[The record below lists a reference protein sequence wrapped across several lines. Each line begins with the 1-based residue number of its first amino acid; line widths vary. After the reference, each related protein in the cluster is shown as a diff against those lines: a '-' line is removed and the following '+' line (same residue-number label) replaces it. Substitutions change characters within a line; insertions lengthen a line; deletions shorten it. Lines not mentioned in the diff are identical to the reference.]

1 MSKSNLI
8 AFRLPAELQALFND
22 AVSNSGSDKTAWIVS
37 AIKEK
42 LNRPDSNPDARMLS
56 LVERLESSVASLIAG
71 KADIPPYTYN
81 EPAVVS
87 VVNLVLSEGID
98 NGRIIAERINE
109 AGYQTKSGK
118 AWDKD
123 IYSAWKRHKDIMYK
137 LALSSNISA

>member
-42 LNRPDSNPDARMLS
+42 LNRPDSNPDARILS

-71 KADIPPYTYN
+71 KADTPTVY
-81 EPAVVS
+81 
-87 VVNLVLSEGID
+87 L
-98 NGRIIAERINE
+98 
-109 AGYQTKSGK
+109 
-118 AWDKD
+118 
-123 IYSAWKRHKDIMYK
+123 
-137 LALSSNISA
+137 

>member
-8 AFRLPAELQALFND
+8 AFRLPAELQTLFNE

-37 AIKEK
+37 TIKEK
-42 LNRPDSNPDARMLS
+42 LNRPDSNPDARILS

-81 EPAVVS
+81 ESAVVS
-87 VVNLVLSEGID
+87 VVNSVLSEGVT

-109 AGYQTKSGK
+109 AGYQTKAGK

-123 IYSAWKRHKDIMYK
+123 IYSAWKRHKDITDK
-137 LALSSNISA
+137 LVS

>member
-8 AFRLPAELQALFND
+8 AFRLPAELQTLFNED
-22 AVSNSGSDKTAWIVS
+22 ISNSGSDKTAWIVS

-42 LNRPDSNPDARMLS
+42 LNRPDSNPDARILS

-81 EPAVVS
+81 ESAVVS
-87 VVNLVLSEGID
+87 VVNSVLSEGVT
-98 NGRIIAERINE
+98 NGRIIAARINE
-109 AGYQTKSGK
+109 AGYQTKAGK

-123 IYSAWKRHKDIMYK
+123 IYSAWRRHKDIVNK
-137 LALSSNISA
+137 LNYLQD

>member
-22 AVSNSGSDKTAWIVS
+22 AVSNSGTDKTAWIVS

-81 EPAVVS
+81 ESAVVS

-109 AGYQTKSGK
+109 AGYQTKGGK

-123 IYSAWKRHKDIMYK
+123 IYSAWKRHKDISGK
-137 LALSSNISA
+137 LYSNI

>member
-8 AFRLPAELQALFND
+8 AFRLPAELQTLFND
-22 AVSNSGSDKTAWIVS
+22 AISNSGSDKTAWVVS

-42 LNRPDSNPDARMLS
+42 LNRPDSNPDARILS

-81 EPAVVS
+81 ESAVVS
-87 VVNLVLSEGID
+87 VVNSVLSESVT

-109 AGYQTKSGK
+109 AGYQTKAGK

-123 IYSAWKRHKDIMYK
+123 IYSAWKRYK
-137 LALSSNISA
+137 NIAGKLR

>member
-8 AFRLPAELQALFND
+8 AFRLPAELQTLFND

-42 LNRPDSNPDARMLS
+42 LNRPDSNPDARILS

-81 EPAVVS
+81 ESAVVS
-87 VVNLVLSEGID
+87 VVNSVLSECIRQVIKLKAVKHGI
-98 NGRIIAERINE
+98 RISILHRGVI
-109 AGYQTKSGK
+109 K
-118 AWDKD
+118 
-123 IYSAWKRHKDIMYK
+123 I
-137 LALSSNISA
+137 

>member
-8 AFRLPAELQALFND
+8 AFRLPAELQTMFND
-22 AVSNSGSDKTAWIVS
+22 AVTSSGSDKTSWIVS

-71 KADIPPYTYN
+71 KAGIPPYTYN
-81 EPAVVS
+81 ESAVVS
-87 VVNLVLSEGID
+87 VVNLVLSEGVD

-109 AGYQTKSGK
+109 AGYQTKGGK

-123 IYSAWKRHKDIMYK
+123 IYSAWKRHKDISGK
-137 LALSSNISA
+137 IKSGH

>member
-8 AFRLPAELQALFND
+8 AFRLPAELQTLFNE

-42 LNRPDSNPDARMLS
+42 LNRPDSNPDARILS

-81 EPAVVS
+81 ESAVVS
-87 VVNLVLSEGID
+87 VVNSVLSESVT

-109 AGYQTKSGK
+109 AGYQTKAGK

-123 IYSAWKRHKDIMYK
+123 IYSAWKRYK
-137 LALSSNISA
+137 NIAGKLR

>member
-8 AFRLPAELQALFND
+8 AFRLPAELQTLFNE
-22 AVSNSGSDKTAWIVS
+22 AISNSGSDKTAWVVS

-42 LNRPDSNPDARMLS
+42 LNRPDSNPDARILS

-81 EPAVVS
+81 ESAVVS
-87 VVNLVLSEGID
+87 VVNSVLSEGVA

-109 AGYQTKSGK
+109 AGYQTKAGK

-123 IYSAWKRHKDIMYK
+123 IYSAWKRHKDITDK
-137 LALSSNISA
+137 LIS

>member
-8 AFRLPAELQALFND
+8 AFRLPAELQTLFND
-22 AVSNSGSDKTAWIVS
+22 AISNSGSDKTAWVVS

-42 LNRPDSNPDARMLS
+42 LNRPDSNPDARILS

-81 EPAVVS
+81 ESAVVS
-87 VVNLVLSEGID
+87 VVNSVLSEGVT

-109 AGYQTKSGK
+109 AGYQTKAGK

-123 IYSAWKRHKDIMYK
+123 IYSAWRRHKDIVNK
-137 LALSSNISA
+137 LNYLQD

>member
-1 MSKSNLI
+1 MDSL
-8 AFRLPAELQALFND
+8 RY
-22 AVSNSGSDKTAWIVS
+22 
-37 AIKEK
+37 KEK

-71 KADIPPYTYN
+71 KADIPPYAYN
-81 EPAVVS
+81 ESAIVS

-109 AGYQTKSGK
+109 AGYQTKAGK

-123 IYSAWKRHKDIMYK
+123 IYSAWKRHKDITGK
-137 LALSSNISA
+137 LSS

>member
-8 AFRLPAELQALFND
+8 AFRLPAELQTLFND
-22 AVSNSGSDKTAWIVS
+22 AISNSGSDKTAWIVS

-42 LNRPDSNPDARMLS
+42 LNRPDSNPDARILS
-56 LVERLESSVASLIAG
+56 LVERLESSVASLIVG

-81 EPAVVS
+81 ESAVVS
-87 VVNLVLSEGID
+87 VVNSVLSEGVT

-109 AGYQTKSGK
+109 AGYQTKAGK

-123 IYSAWKRHKDIMYK
+123 IYSAWKRHKDIVNK
-137 LALSSNISA
+137 LNYLQD

>member
-8 AFRLPAELQALFND
+8 AFRLPAELQTLFND
-22 AVSNSGSDKTAWIVS
+22 AISNSGSDKTAWVVS

-42 LNRPDSNPDARMLS
+42 LNRPDSNPDAHILS

-81 EPAVVS
+81 ESAVVS
-87 VVNLVLSEGID
+87 VVNSVLSEGVT

-109 AGYQTKSGK
+109 AGYQTKAGK

-123 IYSAWKRHKDIMYK
+123 IYSAWRRHKDIVNK
-137 LALSSNISA
+137 LNYLQD

>member
-8 AFRLPAELQALFND
+8 AFRLPAELQTLFND

-42 LNRPDSNPDARMLS
+42 LNRPDSNPDARILS

-81 EPAVVS
+81 ESAVVS
-87 VVNLVLSEGID
+87 VVNSVLSEGVT

-109 AGYQTKSGK
+109 AGYQTKAGK

-123 IYSAWKRHKDIMYK
+123 IYSAWKRHKDIISK
-137 LALSSNISA
+137 LNKSIDI